1 MRLNEITDRA
11 GARKAPRRLGR
22 GIGSGRG
29 KTAGRGHGGQK
40 SRSGVALKGFEG
52 GQMPI
57 HRRVPKRGFKN
68 PTRKRLVAVNLE
80 RLQQAIDAGKLDP
93 AQAVTEKTLS
103 DAGIVNKIR
112 DGVRLLAN
120 GELKTKLSI
129 EVHGASKAAI
139 AAVEAGGGKI
149 TVTAPRKD
157 KSEKSANRR
166 KKSKKGKK
174 AEEAKEAKKAQEA
187 KAGKKAEEAKA
198 GKKAEGA
205 KAGESQVAAG
215 SEGAAGVQDAANK
228 AGPDDA

>member
-29 KTAGRGHGGQK
+29 KTAGRGPNGQK
-40 SRSGVALKGFEG
+40 SRTGVALKGFEG

-93 AQAVTEKTLS
+93 AQAVTEKTLC
-103 DAGIVNKIR
+103 DAGIVNKVR
-112 DGVRLLAN
+112 DGVRLLAK
-120 GELKTKLSI
+120 GDLKAKLSV

-139 AAVEAGGGKI
+139 AAIEAGGGKI
-149 TVTAPRKD
+149 TVTAPPKD
-157 KSEKSANRR
+157 KTEKSANRG

-174 AEEAKEAKKAQEA
+174 AEEAKEAKKVQEA
-187 KAGKKAEEAKA
+187 KAAKKAD
-198 GKKAEGA
+198 GA
-205 KAGESQVAAG
+205 KSGESQATDG
-215 SEGAAGVQDAANK
+215 SEGAAGVQDGANK

>member
-29 KTAGRGHGGQK
+29 KTAGRGHNGQK
-40 SRSGVALKGFEG
+40 SRTGVALKGFEG

-93 AQAVTEKTLS
+93 AQVVTEKTLS
-103 DAGIVNKIR
+103 DAGIVNKVR

-139 AAVEAGGGKI
+139 AAIEAGGGKI

-157 KSEKSANRR
+157 KSEKSANRG

-187 KAGKKAEEAKA
+187 KAA
-198 GKKAEGA
+198 KKAEGA
-205 KAGESQVAAG
+205 KADKKAGESQGTDG
-215 SEGAAGVQDAANK
+215 SEGAAGVPDGANK

>member
-1 MRLNEITDRA
+1 MRLNEITDRP

-22 GIGSGRG
+22 GIRSGRG
-29 KTAGRGHGGQK
+29 KTAGRGHNGQK
-40 SRSGVALKGFEG
+40 SRTGVALKGFEG

-80 RLQQAIDAGKLDP
+80 RLQQAIDAGRLDP
-93 AQAVTEKTLS
+93 AQAVTEKTLA

-120 GELKTKLSI
+120 GDLKAKLSI

-157 KSEKSANRR
+157 KSEKSANRG
-166 KKSKKGKK
+166 KKSKKGRK

-187 KAGKKAEEAKA
+187 KAAKKAEEAKA
-198 GKKAEGA
+198 DA
-205 KAGESQVAAG
+205 KAGESP
-215 SEGAAGVQDAANK
+215 GAAGVQDAADK
-228 AGPDDA
+228 GGPDDS

>member
-68 PTRKRLVAVNLE
+68 PTRKRLVAVNLG
-80 RLQQAIDAGKLDP
+80 RLQQAIDAGRLDP
-93 AQAVTEKTLS
+93 AQAVTEKTLC
-103 DAGIVNKIR
+103 DAGIVNKAR
-112 DGVRLLAN
+112 DGVRLLAK
-120 GELKTKLSI
+120 GDLKAKLSV
-129 EVHGASKAAI
+129 EVHGASKTAI
-139 AAVEAGGGKI
+139 AAIEAAGGKI

-157 KSEKSANRR
+157 NSEKSANRG

-187 KAGKKAEEAKA
+187 KLAKKAEAAKA
-198 GKKAEGA
+198 DKKAEGA
-205 KAGESQVAAG
+205 KAGEIQATDG
-215 SEGAAGVQDAANK
+215 SEGAAGIQDAADK
-228 AGPDDA
+228 GSQDDA

>member
-29 KTAGRGHGGQK
+29 KTAGRGHNGQK
-40 SRSGVALKGFEG
+40 SRTGVALKGFEG

-103 DAGIVNKIR
+103 DAGIVNKLR

-149 TVTAPRKD
+149 TVTSPRKD

-187 KAGKKAEEAKA
+187 KAA
-198 GKKAEGA
+198 KKAEGT
-205 KAGESQVAAG
+205 KAGESQDTDG
-215 SEGAAGVQDAANK
+215 SEGTAGVPDGANK

>member
-1 MRLNEITDRA
+1 MRLNEISDRP
-11 GARKAPRRLGR
+11 GAHKAPRRLGR

-29 KTAGRGHGGQK
+29 KTAGRGHNGQK
-40 SRSGVALKGFEG
+40 SRTGVALKGFEG

-80 RLQQAIDAGKLDP
+80 RLQQAIDAGRLDP
-93 AQAVTEKTLS
+93 AQVVTEKTLS
-103 DAGIVNKIR
+103 DAGIVNKVR

-129 EVHGASKAAI
+129 EVHGASKTAI

-149 TVTAPRKD
+149 TVTAPPKD
-157 KSEKSANRR
+157 KSDRSAKRGR
-166 KKSKKGKK
+166 KGKK
-174 AEEAKEAKKAQEA
+174 ALKAKAAEEAKKAQEG
-187 KAGKKAEEAKA
+187 KAA
-198 GKKAEGA
+198 KKAEGA
-205 KAGESQVAAG
+205 KAAKKSEGEKAGGTQGADG
-215 SEGAAGVQDAANK
+215 SEGATGVPDGADK

>member
-29 KTAGRGHGGQK
+29 KTAGRGQSGQK

-80 RLQQAIDAGKLDP
+80 RLQQAIDAGRLDP

-103 DAGIVNKIR
+103 EAGIVNKVR

-120 GELKTKLSI
+120 GELKAKLSI

-139 AAVEAGGGKI
+139 AAIEAAGGKI
-149 TVTAPRKD
+149 TVTAPPKD
-157 KSEKSANRR
+157 KTDRTAKRG
-166 KKSKKGKK
+166 KKGKK
-174 AEEAKEAKKAQEA
+174 AQKAQEA
-187 KAGKKAEEAKA
+187 QKAQKAKA
-198 GKKAEGA
+198 TGA
-205 KAGESQVAAG
+205 KAGAKAG
-215 SEGAAGVQDAANK
+215 VTPGSDGSKGAARDRDAAD
-228 AGPDDA
+228 AAAPDDA